1 MGQKIHHCLSTKD
14 TRVDACWEIGVTIQ
28 STFAFT
34 WNTDILGHV
43 IQLSDGHFSACK
55 CRVGKSICTDKNQS
69 GNRKIHFGRK
79 IQLRSKLTRQHKLNK
94 DDDSFLNIDE
104 RERKR
109 ERAPVSSYRRTQRRR
124 DEISSI
130 ILLQVEV
137 MPLDRRWAGRPR
149 IRTYVYHGLHRHTY
163 GTYHTCRNP

>member
-1 MGQKIHHCLSTKD
+1 MPPSVDKRSELTVFLGMGQKIHHCLSTKD

-69 GNRKIHFGRK
+69 GNRELHFGRK
-79 IQLRSKLTRQHKLNK
+79 IQLRSKLSRQHKLNK
-94 DDDSFLNIDE
+94 DDDIFLNIDE
-104 RERKR
+104 RERER
-109 ERAPVSSYRRTQRRR
+109 ERELLFRPTEERNDDATRYRVSFFCKLR
-124 DEISSI
+124 
-130 ILLQVEV
+130 
-137 MPLDRRWAGRPR
+137 
-149 IRTYVYHGLHRHTY
+149 
-163 GTYHTCRNP
+163 